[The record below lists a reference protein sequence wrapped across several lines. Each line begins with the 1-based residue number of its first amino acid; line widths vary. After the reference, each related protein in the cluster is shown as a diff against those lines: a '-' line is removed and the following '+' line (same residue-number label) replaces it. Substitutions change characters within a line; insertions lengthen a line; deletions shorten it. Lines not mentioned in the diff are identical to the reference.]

1 MQIVGLDHFT
11 LTKRRNVVFYTCR
24 LGERFEHVFVG
35 SIGSIGIVWSVTALA
50 PATMAPAEGLGA
62 VTHDG
67 TTTEGNGAVGAGRD
81 GVGAADISYLATR
94 SADAEKL
101 RRSSSRDVE
110 CDLSLIHI

>member
-1 MQIVGLDHFT
+1 M
-11 LTKRRNVVFYTCR
+11 FYTCR

-62 VTHDG
+62 ATHDG
-67 TTTEGNGAVGAGRD
+67 TTTEGNGAVGADGD

-94 SADAEKL
+94 PL
-101 RRSSSRDVE
+101 Q
-110 CDLSLIHI
+110 